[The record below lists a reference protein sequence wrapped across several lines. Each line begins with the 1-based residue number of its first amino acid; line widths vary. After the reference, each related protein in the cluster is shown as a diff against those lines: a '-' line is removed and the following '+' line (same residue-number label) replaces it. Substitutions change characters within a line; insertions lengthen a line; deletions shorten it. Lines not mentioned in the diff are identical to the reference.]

1 MAKKK
6 RQSATP
12 EWLVWFIISVI
23 SIAWFANATM
33 RFTVTDY
40 EPWVGLDP
48 LMLAVVGFLLATK
61 RSGDDDKGDDPPDS
75 PPSPP
80 VPPLPQPVAERV
92 SLERVPTPHRRIW
105 STSGGT
111 PSRLPTPEEGGD

>member
-6 RQSATP
+6 RQVTTP
-12 EWLVWFIISVI
+12 SWLVWFIIGTI
-23 SIAWFANATM
+23 SFAWVVNAAL
-33 RFTVTDY
+33 RFLVSSY

-61 RSGDDDKGDDPPDS
+61 NNQGEDEEDDDPEPRPETPPS

-80 VPPLPQPVAERV
+80 PVVLTR
-92 SLERVPTPHRRIW
+92 RQPTPHRIW
-105 STSGGT
+105 ADQGVT
-111 PSRLPTPEEGGD
+111 PEGGDE